1 MPADNTHFNTTKKTS
16 ANPLPSQDQ
25 FRQELRQRAR
35 DFIRYLLEV
44 TMQEEMTTFLQAEFG
59 EQGNAAR
66 QGQRNGYY
74 TRSLFTAM
82 GKVEDLQ
89 VPRDRA
95 GLFQTEVFERYNRY
109 EPEVEEAVEA
119 MYVAGVSQKKVAT
132 VTEKLM
138 GVRPDPRRVAKMT
151 AGLTERFEEWRKAQ
165 LQSHYRV
172 IYLDGVYY
180 PVVYED
186 KADQT
191 AVLVALGVDQSGHKE
206 VLAIF
211 AGAEESKVAWLSL
224 LSDLRKRGVEQ
235 VDLFVTD
242 GGDGLIAAL
251 KESYPSSRRQRCV
264 TNKMRNVLGHVPHRK
279 KKEVAA
285 ALKGIFAAE
294 SRESALE
301 EKETFEIRYGTVY
314 PAAIRSLQEDFEACL
329 TYYDFAEVLRRY
341 IRTTNALEGLFSNIR
356 LRTNS
361 IKVFQNEESCLK
373 MVWAASQTI
382 KLQKIPVE

>member
-1 MPADNTHFNTTKKTS
+1 VPADNTHFNTSNKTS
-16 ANPLPSQDQ
+16 ANPLPSQDH
-25 FRQELRQRAR
+25 FRQQLRQRVR
-35 DFIRYLLEV
+35 HFIRYLLEA

-82 GKVEDLQ
+82 GKVEDLY

-95 GLFQTEVFERYNRY
+95 GLFQTEVFERYNRS

-119 MYVAGVSQKKVAT
+119 MYVAGVSQKKVAA

-138 GVRPDPRRVAKMT
+138 GTRPAPKRVAKMT
-151 AGLTERFEEWRKAQ
+151 AGLAERFEEWRKAT
-165 LQSHYRV
+165 LQPHYRV

-186 KADQT
+186 KAGQG
-191 AVLVALGVDQSGHKE
+191 AVLVALEVDQGGHKE

-211 AGAEESKVAWLSL
+211 AGAEESKVAWASL
-224 LSDLRKRGVEQ
+224 LSDPKARGMEQ

-251 KESYPSSRRQRCV
+251 KES
-264 TNKMRNVLGHVPHRK
+264 
-279 KKEVAA
+279 
-285 ALKGIFAAE
+285 
-294 SRESALE
+294 
-301 EKETFEIRYGTVY
+301 
-314 PAAIRSLQEDFEACL
+314 
-329 TYYDFAEVLRRY
+329 
-341 IRTTNALEGLFSNIR
+341 
-356 LRTNS
+356 
-361 IKVFQNEESCLK
+361 
-373 MVWAASQTI
+373 
-382 KLQKIPVE
+382 